1 MSKRMTK
8 MEACHY
14 LTVLRDEVAEDLTRL
29 RERESK
35 NEAHLEPPSD
45 RRIWAI
51 ERIVELENKIR
62 ALEMAGTGLTR

>member
-14 LTVLRDEVAEDLTRL
+14 LTVLRDEVAEELTRL
-29 RERESK
+29 RERERK
-35 NEAHLEPPSD
+35 NEADMDPPSD
-45 RRIWAI
+45 RSIWAI